1 MDAELQELADAG
13 VAFSAGE
20 DVPGIGRAD
29 LVIPSPAVPARAPV
43 LQAAV
48 QCGIPVWSEVEVA
61 YRMSVAPLVAWTA
74 TNGKSTT
81 TALTGHM
88 LSCAGIRARIGGNLA
103 PGIPLIQL
111 AEKSIPTEVL
121 VAEISSYQLEWI
133 DRLRPRAGGIL
144 NISPDHLE
152 RYGTMQAYAAT
163 KARLVER
170 QCRLDIAIFGDSFAE
185 QYPDLLQGDGR
196 HYRFCR
202 EHPVEAG
209 AYMAGSVMRIVGR
222 TDPSEG
228 SLPDLK
234 IDTSRFVLAG
244 AFNLNNAM
252 AASLAAL
259 EMGAH
264 PEAIERALRTFE
276 GLPHRMEWVGDV
288 GGVHF
293 INNSMCTNSA
303 AAIASLDAVDGGLIA
318 ITGGSSKKLD
328 MSEFGTAL
336 ARRAQ
341 WIVLIG
347 STAEEMEAHLK
358 NAGCNAWEYAGSMSE
373 AVELAAARARPGES
387 VLLIPGYA
395 SFDMF
400 GDFED
405 RGRAFV
411 EAVRAHGAL
420 CAEGAGNGT

>member
-1 MDAELQELADAG
+1 
-13 VAFSAGE
+13 
-20 DVPGIGRAD
+20 
-29 LVIPSPAVPARAPV
+29 
-43 LQAAV
+43 
-48 QCGIPVWSEVEVA
+48 
-61 YRMSVAPLVAWTA
+61 
-74 TNGKSTT
+74 
-81 TALTGHM
+81 
-88 LSCAGIRARIGGNLA
+88 
-103 PGIPLIQL
+103 
-111 AEKSIPTEVL
+111 
-121 VAEISSYQLEWI
+121 
-133 DRLRPRAGGIL
+133 
-144 NISPDHLE
+144 
-152 RYGTMQAYAAT
+152 
-163 KARLVER
+163 
-170 QCRLDIAIFGDSFAE
+170 
-185 QYPDLLQGDGR
+185 
-196 HYRFCR
+196 
-202 EHPVEAG
+202 
-209 AYMAGSVMRIVGR
+209 MRIVGR

-373 AVELAAARARPGES
+373 AVELAAARARPGDS